1 MQCTGTSVVLNMLQV
16 DGVYDSDPN
25 KNPDAKLHRKLTY
38 KQVTSQDLD
47 VMDQTAIT
55 LCKENNIP
63 VVVFSLMKPGNI
75 IKALTKKPG
84 VVGTTVD
91 EEGESEDEDTSAPDF
106 VYDAASL

>member
-1 MQCTGTSVVLNMLQV
+1 
-16 DGVYDSDPN
+16 
-25 KNPDAKLHRKLTY
+25 
-38 KQVTSQDLD
+38 
-47 VMDQTAIT
+47 MDQTAMT

-91 EEGESEDEDTSAPDF
+91 EDGDESADEDASSSEFA
-106 VYDAASL
+106 YDAASL

>member
-1 MQCTGTSVVLNMLQV
+1 MLLQV
-16 DGVYDSDPN
+16 DGVYDCDPN
-25 KNPDAKLHRKLTY
+25 KHPDAKLHRKLSY

-55 LCKENNIP
+55 LCKENRIP

-75 IKALTKKPG
+75 IKALTKQPG

-91 EEGESEDEDTSAPDF
+91 EDGEDSIEDETASLHQA
-106 VYDAASL
+106 YDAASL